1 MTETAGSPPRIRS
14 ARHPDR
20 VLLVGWDSADWQLIE
35 PLIGAG
41 LMPALGGFR
50 DRGAWGPLATLRPM
64 LSPMLWNTIATGT
77 RADRHGIHG
86 FTEPTPGGDGVRPVS
101 SGSRRCKALWNIA
114 TQCGLRS
121 HVVGW
126 YASHPAEP
134 IAGSMVSNQ
143 FEQAVGRAA
152 LPDGCVHPPQL
163 AAELRDCLVHP
174 AEIDAA
180 AVLAFVPDAARVAL
194 QPVHRLDRL
203 RGLLAQ
209 TATVHA
215 VATTLVA
222 REDWDFAAVY
232 YEGLDRFGHEFM
244 EFHPPRMEQ
253 VSAEEFSAYR
263 HCIDAAYRFHDML
276 LDALLQLAGPNTAV
290 VLVSDHGYASD
301 HRRPDPRPG
310 KAGPVDWHRP
320 YGVFAAAGPGIR
332 PGGRVFG
339 GGLLDIAP
347 TLLALLGLAAA
358 ADMPGRVLAEVLD
371 AIEPPPRI
379 PSWEAIPGDCGMRP
393 DVSGRAAADE
403 RAAIEQLVALG
414 YVEPPPEDGALAARE
429 AAASNRLQLAQA
441 RADAG
446 DYREALAELA
456 AVEASQGEGPTLRAM
471 RASYLLGAGDVVA
484 ARSIVD
490 ALRVEGHATPGIEM
504 LTASVEFAEG
514 RPAAALERLE
524 RLAAVEPARGPVHDQ
539 IGQIRLAMGAAAE
552 AVEAFSR
559 AIELDPQDVTAHCG
573 LAEASLALGLPGAA
587 LDSGLEAA
595 SLVHAMPRAHHAIG
609 RALAALGDHAGA
621 VEALRVCIAQAPS
634 WIPPRRELDALLGRG
649 DSAG

>member
-1 MTETAGSPPRIRS
+1 MTDTGGSPPRVRS
-14 ARHPDR
+14 DQHPER

-35 PLIGAG
+35 PLIARG
-41 LMPALGGFR
+41 LMPTLAGFR

-86 FTEPTPGGDGVRPVS
+86 FTEPLPGGDGVRPVS
-101 SGSRRCKALWNIA
+101 SRSRRCKAIWNIA

-143 FEQAVGRAA
+143 FDAMAGQTAPPE
-152 LPDGCVHPPQL
+152 GCVHPPEL

-194 QPVHRLDRL
+194 RPGHRLDRL
-203 RGLLAQ
+203 RCLLAQ

-215 VATTLVA
+215 VATALVGRA
-222 REDWDFAAVY
+222 DWDLAAVY

-253 VSAEEFSAYR
+253 VTEDDFAAYR

-276 LDALLQLAGPNTAV
+276 LDALLQLAGPTTAV

-301 HRRPDPRPG
+301 RGRPDPRPG

-320 YGVFAAAGPGIR
+320 YGIFAAAGPGIR
-332 PGGRVFG
+332 CGGRVFG
-339 GGLLDIAP
+339 GGLLDVAP
-347 TLLALLGLAAA
+347 TLLTLLGLPAA
-358 ADMPGRVLAEVLD
+358 ADMPGRVLAEVLEG
-371 AIEPPPRI
+371 IEPPPRVA
-379 PSWEAIPGDCGMRP
+379 SWEAIAGECGMRT
-393 DVSGRAAADE
+393 DDADAAADE
-403 RAAIEQLVALG
+403 RAAVEQLVALG
-414 YVEPPPEDGALAARE
+414 YVEAPPEDGAQAARQ
-429 AAASNRLQLAQA
+429 AAACNRLQLAQA
-441 RADAG
+441 RADAA
-446 DYREALAELA
+446 DYRGALAELTL
-456 AVEASQGEGPTLRAM
+456 VEATEGEGPTVRAM
-471 RASYLLGAGDVVA
+471 QASYLLGAGDVA
-484 ARSIVD
+484 TARGVVD
-490 ALRVEGHATPGIEM
+490 RLRGEGHATAGIEM

-524 RLAAVEPARGPVHDQ
+524 RLAALEPERGPVHDQ
-539 IGQIRLAMGAAAE
+539 IGQIRLATGAAAE
-552 AVEAFSR
+552 ALDAFSR
-559 AIELDPQDVTAHCG
+559 AVEVDPQDATAHCG
-573 LAEASLALGLPGAA
+573 LAEARLALGLHHEA

-595 SLVHAMPRAHHAIG
+595 SLVHALPRAHHAIG

-621 VEALRVCIAQAPS
+621 IEALRVCIAQAPG
-634 WIPPRRELDALLGRG
+634 WAAPRTDLETLLDRG
-649 DSAG
+649 GCAE

>member
-1 MTETAGSPPRIRS
+1 MTDMAGCPAPVRS
-14 ARHPDR
+14 DQHPER

-35 PLIGAG
+35 PLIARG
-41 LMPALGGFR
+41 LMPTLGGFC

-86 FTEPTPGGDGVRPVS
+86 FTEPLPGGDGVRPVS
-101 SGSRRCKALWNIA
+101 SRSRQCKALWNIA

-143 FEQAVGRAA
+143 FDATAGQTE
-152 LPDGCVHPPQL
+152 PPEGCVHPPEL

-174 AEIDAA
+174 SEIDAA

-194 QPVHRLDRL
+194 RPGHRLDRL
-203 RGLLAQ
+203 RYLLAQ

-215 VATTLVA
+215 VATALVA
-222 REDWDFAAVY
+222 RDDWDLAAVY

-253 VSAEEFSAYR
+253 VSEDEFAAYR

-320 YGVFAAAGPGIR
+320 YGIFAAAGPGIR
-332 PGGRVFG
+332 SGGRVFG
-339 GGLLDIAP
+339 GGLLDVAP
-347 TLLALLGLAAA
+347 TLLTLLGLPAAD
-358 ADMPGRVLAEVLD
+358 DMPGRVLAEVLEG
-371 AIEPPPRI
+371 IEPPPRVA
-379 PSWEAIPGDCGMRP
+379 SWEAIPGECGMRA
-393 DVSGRAAADE
+393 DDSGAATDE
-403 RAAIEQLVALG
+403 RAALEQLVALG
-414 YVEPPPEDGALAARE
+414 YVEAPPEDGAQAARQ
-429 AAASNRLQLAQA
+429 AAACNRLQLAQA

-446 DYREALAELA
+446 DYRGALAELA
-456 AVEASQGEGPTLRAM
+456 TVEAAEGEGPTVRAM
-471 RASYLLGAGDVVA
+471 RASYLLGAGDVTA
-484 ARSIVD
+484 ARGAVD
-490 ALRVEGHATPGIEM
+490 GLRAEGHATAGIEM
-504 LTASVEFAEG
+504 LTASVEYAEG
-514 RPAAALERLE
+514 RAAAALGRLE
-524 RLAAVEPARGPVHDQ
+524 RLAAAEPDRGPVHDQ
-539 IGQIRLAMGAAAE
+539 IGQIRLANGLAAE
-552 AVEAFSR
+552 ALESFARAVE
-559 AIELDPQDVTAHCG
+559 IDPQDVTAHCG
-573 LAEASLALGLPGAA
+573 LAEARLALGLYREA

-595 SLVHAMPRAHHAIG
+595 SLVHALPRAHHAIG

-621 VEALRVCIAQAPS
+621 VEALRVCISQAPA
-634 WIPPRRELDALLGRG
+634 WAAPRADLEALLDRG
-649 DSAG
+649 GSAG

>member
-1 MTETAGSPPRIRS
+1 MADTGGCPPRVRS
-14 ARHPDR
+14 DQHPER

-35 PLIGAG
+35 PLIADG
-41 LMPALGGFR
+41 LMPTLGGFR

-86 FTEPTPGGDGVRPVS
+86 FTEPLPAGDGVRPVS
-101 SGSRRCKALWNIA
+101 SRSRRCKALWNIA

-143 FEQAVGRAA
+143 FDPTAGAME
-152 LPDGCVHPPQL
+152 PPEGCVHPPEL
-163 AAELRDCLVHP
+163 ATELRDCLVHP
-174 AEIDAA
+174 SEIDAA

-194 QPVHRLDRL
+194 RPGHRLDRL
-203 RGLLAQ
+203 RCLLAQ

-215 VATTLVA
+215 VATALVA
-222 REDWDFAAVY
+222 RDDWDFTAVY

-253 VSAEEFSAYR
+253 VAEDDFAAYR

-276 LDALLQLAGPNTAV
+276 LDSLLQLAGTNTAV

-310 KAGPVDWHRP
+310 KAGPVEWHRP
-320 YGVFAAAGPGIR
+320 YGIFAAAGPGIR
-332 PGGRVFG
+332 SGGRLFG
-339 GGLLDIAP
+339 GGLLDVAP
-347 TLLALLGLAAA
+347 TLLTLLGLPAA
-358 ADMPGRVLAEVLD
+358 ADMPGRVLAEVLEG
-371 AIEPPPRI
+371 IESPPRVA
-379 PSWEAIPGDCGMRP
+379 SWEAIPGECGMRA
-393 DVSGRAAADE
+393 DDGAAATDE
-403 RAAIEQLVALG
+403 RAALEQLVALG
-414 YVEPPPEDGALAARE
+414 YVEAPPEDGAQAARQ

-446 DYREALAELA
+446 DYRGALADLA
-456 AVEASQGEGPTLRAM
+456 TVEAAEGEGPTVRAM
-471 RASYLLGAGDVVA
+471 RASYLIGAGDVTA
-484 ARSIVD
+484 ARGAVD
-490 ALRVEGHATPGIEM
+490 GLRAEGHDTAGIEM

-514 RPAAALERLE
+514 RVAAALARLE
-524 RLAAVEPARGPVHDQ
+524 RLTAAEPDRGAVYDQ
-539 IGQIRLAMGAAAE
+539 IGQIRLATGAAGE
-552 AVEAFSR
+552 AIASFSR
-559 AIELDPQDVTAHCG
+559 AVEIDPQDVTAHCG
-573 LAEASLALGLPGAA
+573 LAEARLALGLHREA

-609 RALAALGDHAGA
+609 RALAALGDQAGA
-621 VEALRVCIAQAPS
+621 VEALRVCIAQAPA
-634 WIPPRRELDALLGRG
+634 WAAPRIDLEALLGRG
-649 DSAG
+649 GSAG